1 MSSDYVTS
9 FALKQK
15 MLHFLQNLEYHMTFE
30 VLEPNWVE
38 MIAKIQSGKVANVDQ
53 VRFISLHSF
62 NNCGFKLQSLY
73 LTFQTQSVQLFIAM

>member
-1 MSSDYVTS
+1 
-9 FALKQK
+9 

-53 VRFISLHSF
+53 VFFIRVFKERLLKFFRGFSLHSLILNPLCPTVHRHAIF
-62 NNCGFKLQSLY
+62 CFCYLFK
-73 LTFQTQSVQLFIAM
+73 

>member
-1 MSSDYVTS
+1 MASDILSNISLYYAKCEFLFQGLKSLSSDYVTS

-53 VRFISLHSF
+53 VFLNR
-62 NNCGFKLQSLY
+62 
-73 LTFQTQSVQLFIAM
+73 V